1 MPDETDGG
9 ARRAAETE
17 PGGARD
23 PGARPVGRSLR
34 DLALA
39 LMKPSASQLVLAA
52 TLLVFGVGVG
62 TQLTT
67 KAADDPYATARRADL
82 IQLLDTA
89 NAETSRLETEIE
101 QLKTTRDKLQ
111 SGVDSAKVAQT
122 EAQNRV
128 DNLAILN
135 GTVGATGPG
144 IRVVIYD
151 PNAKITASTLLDA
164 IEEFRDAGAEV
175 IEINDSIRVVA
186 STWFG
191 AAGGSLVAD
200 NAAISL
206 PVVIDVIGEGHAL
219 EEAARFRGG
228 LVSQVQQLGGTVTIS
243 QETTV
248 TITAV
253 RQLPQNKYARPA

>member
-1 MPDETDGG
+1 MPDETDVA
-9 ARRAAETE
+9 ARHAADG
-17 PGGARD
+17 PDA
-23 PGARPVGRSLR
+23 PQAPPAGRSLR
-34 DLALA
+34 DLGKA
-39 LMKPSASQLVLAA
+39 LMRLSSSQILLAA
-52 TLLVFGVGVG
+52 VLLVFGVGVG
-62 TQLTT
+62 TQITT
-67 KAADDPYATARRADL
+67 KTADDPFATARRADL

-89 NAETSRLETEIE
+89 NTETSRLASEIE

-111 SGVDSAKVAQT
+111 SGVDSAKVAQQ
-122 EAQNRV
+122 EAQNRL

-144 IRVVIYD
+144 VRVVIYD
-151 PNAKITASTLLDA
+151 PAQKVTASTLLDA

-191 AAGGSLVAD
+191 SAGGSLVAD
-200 NAAISL
+200 NVAISL
-206 PVVIDVIGEGHAL
+206 PIVIDVIGDGHAL

-228 LVSQVQQLGGTVTIS
+228 LVSQVQQLGGSVTIT
-243 QETTV
+243 QQTNV

-253 RQLPQNKYARPA
+253 RQLPQNRYARPA